1 MPFILRFSTITRGA
15 ITFTGNSLGISR
27 ASRFSPA
34 CTPGTADAIGSFIIN
49 DPNSVCG
56 TVPSSPATGGG
67 TTNMYMI
74 NFSTNSLVLPPGS
87 TVVYAELVW
96 GGTYLIN
103 TPGGEDL
110 SARLNDPVRF
120 STPAGMFNIQPE
132 TFFNYAVNTEGDLGY
147 VRSANVTA
155 LVAAGGAGTYGAGKI
170 VGTLVPDPRTTS
182 FAGWSLGVV
191 YVNPSLPFRSMNLY
205 VGNVPIQAISPPVN
219 EMIGNFQTPSFGP
232 INGRLLVS
240 AQEGDAS
247 ITGDF
252 VRFGPNLASLTT
264 IPQPAGFTNNFFQS
278 LIYDDNGNINP
289 TATFGDRNPIPGQP
303 GTNIIEGNRQ
313 GWDISNVSISNSLVN
328 GQTSAAL
335 QFGTNGDGYTVN
347 LLAIQIDNIPPTL
360 LLEKTSFPDTVTV
373 GEEIVYTIVVS
384 NDGDSP
390 LVNTVLTD
398 PLPAGVTFQSVQ
410 TTQGS
415 ASFAAGTVTVD
426 IGTIPVGQS
435 VTVNIT
441 VLATAAGLI
450 SNTASAQAN
459 QTGIISSTAVNTVN
473 PLPPPILEIEKLDFP
488 PIVAVNSELVYIIF
502 VSNIGGSTATNV
514 VMNDPLPVGTTF
526 VSAESDQ
533 GTISFDGTTIT
544 NEIGSLAPGET
555 VVIFIVVIPTVTG
568 TVLNTATTFSDETAP
583 QSSTTET
590 LVIEE
595 PILEL
600 MISKFAGP
608 DPATVGEELI
618 YTIVVSNETTE
629 LLTGVE
635 VVDVLPPGL
644 VFVSAETTQGTV
656 TEAAGTVTALIGDL
670 VPGQS
675 EIITITVIPTAPG
688 IVTNTATATSNQT
701 APVSSTINTTVN
713 ALPPAFLTIEKL
725 AEPNLV
731 TLGNEVIF
739 QVTVCNM
746 GETAATNVVAVDT
759 LPAGVE
765 VTGIQV
771 SEGTFTQVGHT
782 ITASFG
788 VIAPGTCA
796 MITIEAITTVTG
808 TLTNTAVVTADNVE
822 DSETATASITVL
834 QPLAIS
840 KQASSNPV
848 LVGSLLQYTIS
859 VANLGE
865 LPLTNVIV
873 RDVIPPTVEFVS
885 VQSEGGTCSVSGQTV
900 TCLLG
905 TLEGQQ
911 EQTIIITVI
920 PLLEG
925 VVTNTATAQADNT
938 PPVTATITTLVVRPL
953 ECISVSKLFD
963 WVVTRS
969 DFIVEESIPETCRA
983 FVEQAIAGGRQ
994 VLVSCNAVPAM
1005 GECSITVVKR
1015 QPLPIIGSQAAIVL
1029 TTCSAEVTITLT
1041 DSGTGE
1047 TCTFTLLVK
1056 NNEKVSLCLPLPLD
1070 ESNITSQIFDIHCAA
1085 RITDSL
1091 TIELQLDWCLE
1102 LIAKFTIPLMVEA
1115 TFCQPRALI
1124 PIPESCSIS
1133 LPLQCPTIF
1142 PFV

>member
-1 MPFILRFSTITRGA
+1 MTLLLRFSTITRGA

-27 ASRFSPA
+27 GSGI
-34 CTPGTADAIGSFIIN
+34 CTPGTTDAIGSFIIN

-56 TVPSSPATGGG
+56 TVPSSPSTGGG
-67 TTNMYMI
+67 TTNNYML
-74 NFSTNSLVLPPGS
+74 NFSTNSLVLPSGS

-96 GGTYLIN
+96 GGSYLIN
-103 TPGGEDL
+103 TAGGEDL

-120 STPAGMFNIQPE
+120 STPTGMFNIEPG
-132 TFFNYAVNTEGDLGY
+132 TFFNYAINSEGDMAY

-155 LVAAGGAGTYGAGKI
+155 LVAGGGAGTYGAGRI
-170 VGTLVPDPRTTS
+170 VGTLVPDPRGTS
-182 FAGWSLGVV
+182 FAGWTLGVV
-191 YVNPSLPFRSMNLY
+191 YVNPSLPYRSMTLY
-205 VGNVPIQAISPPVN
+205 VANSPIQVGFPPEN
-219 EMIGNFQTPSFGP
+219 EMIGNFQTPSVGP
-232 INGRLLVS
+232 ISGRLFVS
-240 AQEGDAS
+240 AQEGEAS
-247 ITGDF
+247 VAGDF
-252 VRFGPNLASLTT
+252 LRFGPTLANLTT
-264 IPQPAGFTNNFFQS
+264 LPQPAGFTNNFFQS

-289 TATFGDRNPIPGQP
+289 TATFGDRNPTPGQP
-303 GTNIIEGNRQ
+303 GSNIIEGNRQ
-313 GWDISNVSISNSLVN
+313 GWDIANVDIVPGLMN
-328 GQTSAAL
+328 GQTSAIL
-335 QFGTNGDGYTVN
+335 QFGTNRDGYAIN
-347 LLAIQIDNIPPTL
+347 LVAIQIDNIPPTL
-360 LLEKTSFPDTVTV
+360 LVEKNSIPDTVTV

-384 NDGDSP
+384 NDGNSP
-390 LVNTVLTD
+390 LENTVLTD
-398 PLPAGVTFQSVQ
+398 PLPAGVMFQSVQ
-410 TTQGS
+410 TTQGT

-426 IGTIPVGQS
+426 IGTIPVGQN

-441 VLATAAGLI
+441 VLATAAGFI
-450 SNTASAQAN
+450 TNIASAQAN
-459 QTGIISSTAVNTVN
+459 DTGMISSSASNNVN
-473 PLPPPILEIEKLDFP
+473 PLPPPILEIEKFDSP
-488 PIVAVNSELVYIIF
+488 PIVAVNSELVYIIV

-514 VMNDPLPVGTTF
+514 IMNDPLPAGTTF

-544 NEIGSLAPGET
+544 NDIGSLAPGET
-555 VVIFIVVIPTVTG
+555 VRITIVVIPTVTG
-568 TVLNTATTFSDETAP
+568 TVLNTATTFSDQTEP
-583 QSSTTET
+583 ESDTTET
-590 LVIEE
+590 QVIEQ

-600 MISKFAGP
+600 VISKFAGP
-608 DPATVGEELI
+608 DPATVGEELV
-618 YTIVVSNETTE
+618 YTIVVSNETTD

-635 VVDVLPPGL
+635 VEDMLPAGL

-656 TEAAGTVTALIGDL
+656 AEVAGTVTALIGAL
-670 VPGQS
+670 APGQS

-688 IVTNTATATSNQT
+688 IVTNTATATSDQT
-701 APVSSTINTTVN
+701 PPVSSTIDTTVN

-725 AEPNLV
+725 AKPDLV
-731 TLGNEVIF
+731 TLGNEVTF

-746 GETAATNVVAVDT
+746 GETVATNVVVVDT
-759 LPAGVE
+759 LPAGAE
-765 VTGIQV
+765 VTVIQV
-771 SEGTFTQVGHT
+771 SEGTFVQAGQT

-788 VIAPGTCA
+788 ALSPGSCA
-796 MITIEAITTVTG
+796 NLTIEAIVSATG

-822 DSETATASITVL
+822 DPETATADVTVL

-840 KQASSNPV
+840 KQASSNPAI
-848 LVGSLLQYTIS
+848 LGSPLQYTIS

-873 RDVIPPTVEFVS
+873 NDVIPPTVEFVS

-900 TCLLG
+900 TCFLG

-911 EQTIIITVI
+911 EQTIVITVI

-925 VVTNTATAQADNT
+925 TVTNSATAQADNT
-938 PPVTATITTLVVRPL
+938 PPVTATVTTLVVRTL

-963 WVVTRS
+963 WVVNRS
-969 DFIVEESIPETCRA
+969 DFVVEESIPEDCRA

-994 VLVSCNAVPAM
+994 VLVSCNVVPVS
-1005 GECSITVVKR
+1005 GECSVTVVKR
-1015 QPLPIIGSQAAIVL
+1015 LPLPIIGSQAAIVL

-1070 ESNITSQIFDIHCAA
+1070 ESNIASQIFDIHCDA
-1085 RITDSL
+1085 RLTDSL

-1102 LIAKFTIPLMVEA
+1102 LVVKFIIPMMVEA

-1124 PIPESCSIS
+1124 PIPEVCSIS
-1133 LPLQCPTIF
+1133 FPKQCPEVF